1 MAEKLKATVNPDL
14 CVGNGMCVV
23 VAPEVFRLNE
33 ARKSEVILDEADGGR
48 LTNLQDCHNQLEAA
62 GACPVGAVTV
72 VDAETGEQLFP

>member
-1 MAEKLKATVNPDL
+1 MAEKLKATVNPDQ

-33 ARKSEVILDEADGGR
+33 ARKSEVMFPDADAG
-48 LTNLQDCHNQLEAA
+48 QPMLEAA
-62 GACPVGAVTV
+62 GACPVGAITV